1 MKPLFASLALV
12 VLAAPASAHILP
24 APVERAPDNLI
35 ALGQAE
41 QLAPSLTITPVAV
54 IEDSRCPANALC
66 VWEGRLVIKAL
77 IDDDGEKSE
86 KTLVL
91 GATSRIANGMLTF
104 SHAMPGTNTGEV
116 LQLPDYRFGFSY
128 APDMAGE

>member
-1 MKPLFASLALV
+1 MKPLLASLALV

-24 APVERAPDNLI
+24 APVERTPDNLI

-41 QLAPSLTITPVAV
+41 QLAPLLTITPVAV
-54 IEDSRCPANALC
+54 IEDSRCPANAMC

-77 IDDDGEKSE
+77 INDNGEESE

-104 SHAMPGTNTGEV
+104 SHAMPGTNTGEE
-116 LQLPDYRFGFSY
+116 LQLPDYRFDFSY